1 MSNLSNIIRKIKPC
15 DTNKPYIFISYSQH
29 DRDLVWNDV
38 LEFQNRG
45 YNIWLDEKNLDKT
58 NASWKEDALTAIE
71 DMDCALLVFYVS
83 AASLSS
89 NACYQELSRTIS
101 EITKALHLGPVKFI
115 AIDAELIGDITEFH
129 QKVFEKIKT
138 SPLEKEERKI
148 QALTLNRFINQFF
161 NSNNEKVRIHFKN
174 EKDRRMDYY
183 EEILASFPDE
193 TRIHSIKQPVTNDK
207 PTEQPPVKPKTTEII
222 QKKIAHEDF
231 PQSSLEK
238 KSIQDSMIKKSD
250 NVKKT
255 NIGSNKTE
263 LSKEEST
270 NIKDS
275 PSGSKNSEEIIEK
288 KKSLIYKSSPTIK
301 PKNPPEISEYFT
313 YYNEPP
319 QGNALE
325 QKYFKKK
332 YMAEAAQGNGIY
344 RLNNGYTQ
352 LSTGILGGLIFKG
365 RSDVKIVELPDSIM
379 SLHPEEF
386 HDCRN
391 LQKIHLPKYLS
402 AIKSRMFENCS
413 SLTDIIIP
421 GNVTKIYFDAFKGC
435 SSLKNLI
442 FPFKL
447 QELDLSAFTNC
458 SSLEELNLPFA
469 LKYIGM
475 ASFQYCISLK
485 KLYLP
490 PNLNYMGGWCFDH
503 CSSLQKVI
511 IPGTLEK
518 LNDYVFAN
526 CNSLETAYLMDGIK
540 EINKSFIGCGNNLHI
555 RISDSVTQIDSD
567 AFHRTNPIIYCS
579 KTSYAYE
586 YAAKNHFSCIFDK
599 MTEEQVFSNLKKD
612 YINYIT
618 NVTNE
623 ADNNFKPK

>member
-1 MSNLSNIIRKIKPC
+1 MNNLSDIIRKIKPC
-15 DTNKPYIFISYSQH
+15 DTNNPYIFISYSQH

-38 LEFQNRG
+38 LEFQNQG

-83 AASLSS
+83 ATSLIS

-115 AIDAELIGDITEFH
+115 AIDAELIGDITKFH

-138 SPLEKEERKI
+138 SPLGKEERKI
-148 QALTLNRFINQFF
+148 QALTLNKFINQFF

-174 EKDRRMDYY
+174 EKDRKMDYY

-193 TRIHSIKQPVTNDK
+193 TRIHPIKQLAPNNK
-207 PTEQPPVKPKTTEII
+207 PTEQPPIKSEITETL
-222 QKKIAHEDF
+222 QKKIIHEDF
-231 PQSSLEK
+231 LQSGLEK
-238 KSIQDSMIKKSD
+238 KSIQDSIIKSD
-250 NVKKT
+250 DVKK
-255 NIGSNKTE
+255 IDIESNKTE
-263 LSKEEST
+263 LLKEEFT
-270 NIKDS
+270 NIRDS
-275 PSGSKNSEEIIEK
+275 PSESKNSEEIIEK
-288 KKSLIYKSSPTIK
+288 KKPLIYKSSPIIK

-313 YYNEPP
+313 YYNELP
-319 QGNALE
+319 QKTTIE

-332 YMAEAAQGNGIY
+332 DMSEADQGNGIY

-352 LSTGILGGLIFKG
+352 LSTGVLGGLIFKG
-365 RSDVKIVELPDSIM
+365 KIDVKIIELPDSIT

-435 SSLKNLI
+435 SSLKKLI

-447 QELDLSAFTNC
+447 QELDLSAFADC

-469 LKYIGM
+469 LKHIGM
-475 ASFQYCISLK
+475 ASFQNCTSLK
-485 KLYLP
+485 KLYLS

-518 LNDYVFAN
+518 LDDYVFAN

-540 EINKSFIGCGNNLHI
+540 EINKSFIGCGDNLHI
-555 RISDSVTQIDSD
+555 RIPDSVTQITSDS
-567 AFHRTNPIIYCS
+567 FYKTNPIIYCS

-586 YAAKNHFSCIFDK
+586 YAAKNHFSCIFDT
-599 MTEEQVFSNLKKD
+599 MTEEQIFSNLKKD

-623 ADNNFKPK
+623 ADNNFKTK